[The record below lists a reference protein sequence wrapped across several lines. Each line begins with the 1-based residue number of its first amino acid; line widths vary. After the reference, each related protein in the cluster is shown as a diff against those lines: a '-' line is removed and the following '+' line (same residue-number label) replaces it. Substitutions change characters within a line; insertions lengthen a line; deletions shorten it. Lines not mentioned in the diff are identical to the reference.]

1 MEYLQGALSFGVV
14 FGASAVATQ
23 LILRRTQP
31 QLAGAVRGCAFTTY
45 FACAL
50 LAAHLVPL
58 ALGVLSRATVAGVAL
73 LVLLA
78 AALLRGRGT
87 ASGPSARPPR
97 AAAPSG
103 RLSLALAWSAVAAL
117 GAFAL
122 AYLLT
127 FAAQPTLHVDALSFH
142 LPNIGTWIQTGSLWR
157 IDQFTFDGSNG
168 YYPQNGNTLML
179 SAILPWR
186 DDVFVRPLLAGFYAA
201 GGLGAYA
208 LCRELRAPVSACLA
222 AAALLLAVPA
232 ISQPALRD
240 LVSEPLLLA
249 TLPVGLLFLLRHERL
264 GLRRELAPAGLAL
277 GLAFGTKWY
286 GVSSVAVILAG
297 WVGLR
302 LLRRQPLRA
311 VLGQGAVVGSLV
323 LAAGGVW
330 LLRNWAQAGNPLFPL
345 RPRILGWTPFEAGP
359 DVFRELGGFS
369 LAHYADDPA
378 VWRDTLVPVIAP
390 FVSLPGLL
398 LLVGGAAG
406 GLRTAR
412 HPRRGGGGD
421 RRALVL
427 AAGAVVLV
435 ALYLV
440 TPYSAF
446 GPEGRPFNAG
456 VNVRYLI
463 PALVL
468 ATPLAALAFGALG
481 RLRPFAEG
489 LALVAVLVA
498 AASTLGAASKGA
510 LVAAALVVAALAWGC
525 ARLHRRPLGRGRL
538 VGPAAG
544 VAALLVLAVLVS
556 GGRELQQRYDGHRFA
571 GVDPVLD
578 RLGARFPTG
587 QRIGVAGDFARDSVS
602 PYAALLG
609 PRLGNVVRP
618 VGHFE
623 RGFMRAER
631 SGATFGS
638 AASRGGYDL
647 LVIGRGYFSPRP
659 DGAEEK
665 WAREAGFHRL
675 AESRVMA
682 LYASGASRPGRFSR
696 P

>member
-1 MEYLQGALSFGVV
+1 LDYLHGVLSFGVV

-23 LILRRTQP
+23 LVLRKTQP
-31 QLAGAVRGCAFTTY
+31 QLAGAVRACALTTY

-50 LAAHLVPL
+50 LVVHLLPL
-58 ALGVLSRATVAGVAL
+58 VLGVLSRGTAAGAAL

-78 AALLRGRGT
+78 AVVVSGERT
-87 ASGPSARPPR
+87 ASEPAPPPR
-97 AAAPSG
+97 PAAPSG
-103 RLSLALAWSAVAAL
+103 PLSLALGWSAVAAL

-157 IDQFTFDGSNG
+157 IDQFVFDGSNG
-168 YYPQNGNTLML
+168 YYPQNGNALML
-179 SAILPWR
+179 SAVLPWR
-186 DDVFVRPLLAGFYAA
+186 DDVFVRPLLACFYAA
-201 GGLGAYA
+201 GGLGTYA

-232 ISQPALRD
+232 VSQPALRD

-264 GLRRELAPAGLAL
+264 GLRRELVPAGLAL

-286 GVSSVAVILAG
+286 GVSAVAIILVG
-297 WVGLR
+297 WVGAR
-302 LLRRQPLRA
+302 LLGRQPLRT
-311 VLGQGAVVGSLV
+311 VLGQGAAVGGLV
-323 LAAGGVW
+323 AAAGGVW
-330 LLRNWAQAGNPLFPL
+330 LLRNWVQAGNPLFPL
-345 RPRILGWTPFEAGP
+345 RPSILGWTPFDAGR
-359 DVFRELGGFS
+359 DALRELGGFS
-369 LAHYADDPA
+369 LAHYAGDPA
-378 VWRDTLVPVIAP
+378 VWRDTLVPAIAP
-390 FVSLPGLL
+390 FVGLPGVLL
-398 LLVGGAAG
+398 LAG
-406 GLRTAR
+406 GLSGALAAAR
-412 HPRRGGGGD
+412 QLRRRWPDD
-421 RRALVL
+421 RRALAL

-468 ATPLAALAFGALG
+468 AAPLAALAFGALG

-489 LALVAVLVA
+489 LALVAVVLA
-498 AASTLGAASKGA
+498 AAATFGAASKGA
-510 LVAAALVVAALAWGC
+510 LVVAVVGVAAFAWVA
-525 ARLHRRPLGRGRL
+525 ARLHRRPRRTGRPLGPP
-538 VGPAAG
+538 VV
-544 VAALLVLAVLVS
+544 VAALLALALLVL
-556 GGRELQQRYDGHRFA
+556 GGRELQRRYDSHRFV
-571 GVDPVLD
+571 GLDPVLD
-578 RLGARFPTG
+578 QLRARWPAG
-587 QRIGVAGDFARDSVS
+587 QRIGVAGAFSRDSVS

-631 SGATFGS
+631 SGRSFR
-638 AASRGGYDL
+638 AAVSRGGYGL
-647 LVIGRGYFSPRP
+647 LVIGRGYLSPTP
-659 DGAEEK
+659 NTVEER
-665 WAREAGFHRL
+665 WAGEAGFRRV

-682 LYASGASRPGRFSR
+682 LYAREAARPGRFSGR
-696 P
+696 